1 MSDNN
6 HFQFRVLR
14 FLRTL
19 PFRASPGM
27 TTVVFLVACS
37 LIFYYQQRLEF
48 LELVSSVVDRCRKKM
63 SLTSL

>member
-37 LIFYYQQRLEF
+37 LIFIT
-48 LELVSSVVDRCRKKM
+48 SSVWSFWNSYHRLLIDAEKKCR
-63 SLTSL
+63 